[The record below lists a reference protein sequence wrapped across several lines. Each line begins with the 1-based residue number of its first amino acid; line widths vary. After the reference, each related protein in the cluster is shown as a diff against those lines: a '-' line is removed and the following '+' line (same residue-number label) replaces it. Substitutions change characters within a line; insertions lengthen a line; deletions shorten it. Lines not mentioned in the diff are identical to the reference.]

1 MGAAAST
8 ISVIAPRIII
18 PGFFIGQQV
27 KHGGSWDTIAVSSAF
42 TILFITSV
50 VTAFSASPALSI
62 IPSIACLAYSQIM
75 ADPEDADRWRHSDWL
90 LTTPLMLFA
99 LLYAC
104 DVPISV
110 ILPMVACDIL
120 MILAGYLGTKTKNPL
135 ESKGYFAIGM
145 LAFLPIVAILLQQT
159 KNKMA
164 VYLTL
169 VVWSLY
175 PVVYFAQ
182 ENKLVEKKY
191 TTIAYSFMDVI
202 AKTGLISLIRI

>member
-8 ISVIAPRIII
+8 ISAIAPRIII

-27 KHGGSWDTIAVSSAF
+27 KNGGPLDNIAVSSAF
-42 TILFITSV
+42 TIFFITSV
-50 VTAFSASPALSI
+50 ITAFSASPALSI

-75 ADPEDADRWRHSDWL
+75 ANPEDADRWRHSDWL

-120 MILAGYLGTKTKNPL
+120 MILAGYLGTKTKDPL
-135 ESKGYFAIGM
+135 ESKGYFALGM
-145 LAFLPIVAILLQQT
+145 LAFLPIVAILHQQT
-159 KNKMA
+159 KNKTA

-169 VVWSLY
+169 TVWTLY
-175 PVVYFAQ
+175 PVVYCAR
-182 ENKLVEKKY
+182 ENELVEQKY
-191 TTIAYSFMDVI
+191 TTIAYAFMDVI
-202 AKTGLISLIRI
+202 AKTGLISLIHI

>member
-27 KHGGSWDTIAVSSAF
+27 KRGGSWDTIAVSSAF

-75 ADPEDADRWRHSDWL
+75 ANPEDADRWRHSDWL

-104 DVPISV
+104 DVPVSV

-135 ESKGYFAIGM
+135 ESKGYFAIGI

-202 AKTGLISLIRI
+202 AKTGLVYLIHI

>member
-27 KHGGSWDTIAVSSAF
+27 KRGGSWDTIAVSSAF

-75 ADPEDADRWRHSDWL
+75 ANPEDADRWRHSDWL

-104 DVPISV
+104 DVPVSV

-120 MILAGYLGTKTKNPL
+120 MILAGYLGTKTENPL
-135 ESKGYFAIGM
+135 ESKGYFALGI

-202 AKTGLISLIRI
+202 AKTGLVYLIHI